1 MQSFVFFPLI
11 LLTGRMRSLAFATA
25 WRAYLVSDS
34 QHTEHVLKKS
44 NGAFCLFVPLAKK
57 ELQSRGPRV
66 LREADNESR
75 TSLNYAKYLQNIS
88 LNSFPLLCKLQ

>member
-1 MQSFVFFPLI
+1 M
-11 LLTGRMRSLAFATA
+11 AFATA